1 MDFNWPVVSV
11 DDIKAPTKSSISI
24 GPFGSRMKSDCY
36 VDDGIPVIRGNNLS
50 HSKSFVGDFVY
61 ISPEKADELASS
73 NVFAGDLVFPHRGN
87 IGEVGIVPADK
98 PRYILS
104 TSLMKLTVDQKK
116 VDPLFLF
123 YFFRSTKGRYEL
135 LKNASQ
141 VGTPGI
147 ATPLTS
153 LKSIQLKLPSLSEQR
168 AIAHIIGTLD
178 DKIELNHQIN
188 QTLEAIAQAIFK
200 SWFVDFEPVKAKIS
214 AIEAGE
220 DAEGITRAAMRAI
233 SGKTDEELDQL
244 QAEQP
249 DNYTQLKTTAELFP
263 TSMQDSEFG
272 EVPEG
277 WTWRRADET
286 CDISI
291 GKTPPRKE
299 SQWFSSFPDGL
310 KWVSIRDMGECGVFV
325 LDTSETLTHNAVKKF
340 NVKKVPDNT
349 LILSFKL
356 TVGRVAITS
365 GEMLTNEAIAHFIQ
379 KLGTNIPTSF
389 YYLYLKQFDYNS
401 LGSTSSIATAVN
413 SKTIKALPIINPV
426 EDVVG
431 RFDKIVEP
439 LFSQIKLVEKQNRDL
454 SQLRDILLPKLLS
467 GELSVDATKLA
478 EEEGL
483 NYE

>member
-200 SWFVDFEPVKAKIS
+200 SWFVDFEPVKAKI
-214 AIEAGE
+214 AAFEAGE
-220 DAEGITRAAMRAI
+220 DAEDVTRAAMSAI
-233 SGKTDEELDQL
+233 SGKTCEELDQL

-263 TSMQDSEFG
+263 ASMQDSELG
-272 EVPEG
+272 EIPKGWEVKKVNEILELAYGKPLKEDVRLPGNIPVYGSNGQIGWHNQKLVDGPGIVVGRKGNPGTVTWVHMHFYPIDTTFYVIPKGSVKSLYYLLYALKKQDLPSLAADSAVPG
-277 WTWRRADET
+277 LNRNIVYMNKIIVPH
-286 CDISI
+286 ISTLDLFDVYLNNI
-291 GKTPPRKE
+291 HQKIQVNKE
-299 SQWFSSFPDGL
+299 QSRVLG
-310 KWVSIRDMGECGVFV
+310 SIRD
-325 LDTSETLTHNAVKKF
+325 
-340 NVKKVPDNT
+340 
-349 LILSFKL
+349 
-356 TVGRVAITS
+356 
-365 GEMLTNEAIAHFIQ
+365 FI
-379 KLGTNIPTSF
+379 
-389 YYLYLKQFDYNS
+389 
-401 LGSTSSIATAVN
+401 
-413 SKTIKALPIINPV
+413 
-426 EDVVG
+426 
-431 RFDKIVEP
+431 
-439 LFSQIKLVEKQNRDL
+439 
-454 SQLRDILLPKLLS
+454 LPKLLS
-467 GELSVDATKLA
+467 GELSVEAAKLA
-478 EEEGL
+478 EEEG
-483 NYE
+483 